1 MENKTIIITEGKN
14 EIKIDATKYALSLN
28 SNERFNNFY
37 ELGIKLEKKGFAK
50 KMPFMTTFKYFSWSL
65 IHRIMKALYGDQFKR
80 IIKKQPMYIK
90 NEQEEYKIEKPYFS
104 YGKLNDI
111 VECGFKL
118 ENKEFTTILP
128 ILDSKNNPV
137 QITTSFVLNSTVQ
150 RCFVKAVAM
159 ELGLGLHMWNG
170 IDDMEQPKVEFEKKE
185 IKKVKLSFNNNI
197 KKDFTPQT
205 TTPTTM
211 NKPNATTSIVD

>member
-1 MENKTIIITEGKN
+1 MENKTIIIQEGQN

-28 SNERFNNFY
+28 SNERFDNFY
-37 ELGIKLEKKGFAK
+37 KLGVELESKKFSK
-50 KMPFMTTFKYFSWSL
+50 TLPYMNDFKYFNWSL
-65 IHRIMKALYGDQFKR
+65 IQRILKSLYGDKFER
-80 IIKKQPMYIK
+80 IIKKQSIYIK
-90 NEQEEYKIEKPYFS
+90 NEQEEYRIEKPYFS
-104 YGKLNDI
+104 YGKLNDM

-118 ENKEFTTILP
+118 DDKEFTTTLP

-137 QITTSFVLNSTVQ
+137 QITTSFILNSTIQ

-185 IKKVKLSFNNNI
+185 IKKVKVSFVNNKTHIN
-197 KKDFTPQT
+197 KK
-205 TTPTTM
+205 
-211 NKPNATTSIVD
+211 V